1 MTEVPTNAPG
11 SGSAA
16 ADRAAPPRSTG
27 RLVAGAI
34 LLFLGALFLLDNF
47 GILDAGDVF
56 HYWPLILVG
65 IGLTRLL
72 APCRPQERIGGIV
85 TLIVGLAFLLRAFGV
100 PWFRLRMVWPALLVA
115 VGVAL
120 IWQALRGS
128 RGPLRSFSEIGDR
141 ARLGAMAGLDAVRS
155 LGPDPSEASSVLKE
169 FALMGGGDRI
179 VRSQDF
185 RGGEVTAIMGGF
197 QIDLRAAGM
206 AGDTATIEV
215 FTLFGGV
222 EFKVPQSW
230 NVVVSG
236 TPILGMV
243 SNTTSPIRDESAAA
257 KTLVVRG
264 AAIMGGIEV
273 KN

>member
-1 MTEVPTNAPG
+1 MTDAPG
-11 SGSAA
+11 SAPASGGPA
-16 ADRAAPPRSTG
+16 ADRSASPRSTG

-34 LLFLGALFLLDNF
+34 LLFLGAIFLLDNF
-47 GILDAGDVF
+47 GILYAGDIF

-65 IGLTRLL
+65 IGLTRVL
-72 APCRPQERIGGIV
+72 APGRHQERVGGIV
-85 TLIVGLAFLLRAFGV
+85 TLIVGLAFTLRAFGV

-115 VGVAL
+115 VGIVL

-128 RGPLRSFSEIGDR
+128 RGPFRPVFEIGYR
-141 ARLGAMAGLDAVRS
+141 ARRGAMAGLDAVRS
-155 LGPDPSEASSVLKE
+155 LGADPSEASSVLKE

-185 RGGEVTAIMGGF
+185 RGGEVTAIMGAF

-206 AGDTATIEV
+206 AGDRATIEV